1 MRYTGLV
8 YPGSPLRKHVAGVI
22 CFWGIA
28 NPLPALL
35 TVAIPL
41 ARNRIVAE
49 RSFE

>member
-1 MRYTGLV
+1 MRYTGFV

-22 CFWGIA
+22 FLEDPQILC
-28 NPLPALL
+28 PPPL